1 MYPFILLLLLFYT
14 IVFIWCC
21 HFDPN
26 RLLYLLCMLMNTR
39 NWSNY
44 ATVIQWKKWVIIFT
58 GTTLVPFPCYFPFPS
73 IHKQKWTT
81 PNSLTQWRSTCF
93 LFFYQTNS
101 RPIWGVSLFG
111 FLPSIC
117 PPTPRHHE
125 TWLFKSFKFESG
137 GRMSDKNLVILEF
150 KYVQNKKWLNPAV
163 KSAGTKKRN
172 LLTIFILFR

>member
-26 RLLYLLCMLMNTR
+26 RLLYLLCTLINTR
-39 NWSNY
+39 NWSND

-58 GTTLVPFPCYFPFPS
+58 GTTLVPFPCYFPFLS

-81 PNSLTQWRSTCF
+81 PNSFNTKH
-93 LFFYQTNS
+93 QTLV
-101 RPIWGVSLFG
+101 PFGAGMGGGGSLFG

-137 GRMSDKNLVILEF
+137 GRMFVKDLVILEF
-150 KYVQNKKWLNPAV
+150 KYVQNKKWLKPAV
-163 KSAGTKKRN
+163 KSARTKKRN